1 MITEYL
7 LPVNKEIVNFKNE
20 LPQLSIGKNI
30 SFYSSKN
37 LNLNEVDIAIIGLKE
52 TIISKENNNEYLE
65 VNSFRKEFY
74 SLYLGD
80 WKINIIDLGDVINGE
95 SKFDTYYAVRSI
107 NEVLKNKNILSFFI
121 GGSQDITF
129 PVYQSYAFR
138 EEYVNLTSIDNKFD
152 FWQITDDFDSS
163 SYMSKIIMD
172 EKNKLSH
179 YCNIGFQTFLNS
191 QEELDLLE
199 KFHFESYRLGELNQ
213 KIDLVEPCLR
223 FTDILS
229 IDFRA
234 IKSSELNFA
243 HNYPNGFEA
252 NQICSIFRYAGISSR
267 ISSVGVFEVFKNDIS
282 SALLS
287 QAMWCFIDGFSL
299 RIMEDPKSENFKGK
313 FYHVDLNNQQ
323 LKFYHSD
330 LSQKWW
336 FELLNESNKINDIAL
351 IPCNYDDY
359 LNACNGDISNKLL
372 LSLKRNF
379 I

>member
-80 WKINIIDLGDVINGE
+80 WKINIIDLGDVINWE

-152 FWQITDDFDSS
+152 FGQITDDFD
-163 SYMSKIIMD
+163 
-172 EKNKLSH
+172 
-179 YCNIGFQTFLNS
+179 
-191 QEELDLLE
+191 
-199 KFHFESYRLGELNQ
+199 
-213 KIDLVEPCLR
+213 
-223 FTDILS
+223 
-229 IDFRA
+229 
-234 IKSSELNFA
+234 
-243 HNYPNGFEA
+243 
-252 NQICSIFRYAGISSR
+252 
-267 ISSVGVFEVFKNDIS
+267 
-282 SALLS
+282 
-287 QAMWCFIDGFSL
+287 
-299 RIMEDPKSENFKGK
+299 
-313 FYHVDLNNQQ
+313 
-323 LKFYHSD
+323 
-330 LSQKWW
+330 
-336 FELLNESNKINDIAL
+336 
-351 IPCNYDDY
+351 
-359 LNACNGDISNKLL
+359 
-372 LSLKRNF
+372 
-379 I
+379 